1 VAPTTSPGP
10 GHRFPGLSSTGPW
23 GTRRRG
29 RGRLPRAAFGY
40 DGPMSDSTPENQSG
54 GSGGSDDQLISDDQL
69 PEDLQPAKNPMARD
83 PDDDSFDD
91 DSDDDSQGGPSVEG
105 MPDAGQPG

>member
-10 GHRFPGLSSTGPW
+10 
-23 GTRRRG
+23 
-29 RGRLPRAAFGY
+29 GRLPRAAFGY
-40 DGPMSDSTPENQSG
+40 DGYMSDSTPENESG